1 MMDDIDYEF
10 DKQSGDKHFKRV
22 ISILSKNNI
31 PYWVD
36 QGTLLG
42 IIRDKKIIPWEWDL
56 DFGVFENE
64 ISRKKLE
71 NAFLENGFTIENESN
86 KDNYIHFQFENE
98 RKVDITFYKK
108 KNNFAL
114 TYFEGPHGFYGR
126 FIKHFFSVLKNKKIS
141 TKNST
146 KIKSLLFYFID
157 FILLIPT
164 YNKHTSSLF
173 LSIVKKRMD
182 SLGPASLRS
191 YKIPLSFI
199 NDINYIQFLGIKI
212 NIPSKPVKYLEYAYG
227 ETWNVP
233 IKNYTWFN
241 EKTQA
246 YL

>member
-1 MMDDIDYEF
+1 MDYEF
-10 DKQSGDKHFKRV
+10 NNQTGDKHFKRV
-22 ISILSKNNI
+22 ISIFSKNNI

-64 ISRKKLE
+64 ISRTKLE
-71 NAFLENGFTIENESN
+71 NAFLENGFKIENKFN
-86 KDNYIHFQFENE
+86 KKYYIHFQFENE

-108 KNNFAL
+108 KKDFAL

-141 TKNST
+141 IKKSN
-146 KIKSLLFYFID
+146 KIKRLLFYFLD
-157 FILLIPT
+157 SILLIPT
-164 YNKHTSSLF
+164 YNKYTSNLF
-173 LSIVKKRMD
+173 FNIINQRIN

-191 YKIPLSFI
+191 YKIPFSYI
-199 NDINYIQFLGIKI
+199 NNRNNIQFLGIKI
-212 NIPSKPVKYLEYAYG
+212 FIPSKPVKYLEYAYG
-227 ETWNVP
+227 KTWNIP